1 MKKLLIIV
9 LLLFSFFYTNKSI
22 SIIRNQDPLMKEII
36 KNKNKFEIKS
46 VNAIIKDNTIIPGIK
61 GKEVD
66 LEKTYTKMKQYG
78 TYNEALTVFKETKPT
93 ISIEDNYDK
102 LITSGNKENKNIA
115 LIFKVEKNTNL
126 DKLLSILNYYNVQT
140 TFFIDGLYIENNDL
154 NNLSHH
160 QIELLSYN
168 NTIDEVTFSSA
179 LSYLS
184 YKTNKTPKYCLED
197 NNNIIKICKK
207 LNLHTVSPT
216 LIIEK
221 DPYKEIKNNLKN
233 SSIIL
238 IPINNYIYNNLST
251 SILYIKSKGYKF
263 LTLSELLSENLE
275 K

>member
-1 MKKLLIIV
+1 MKKLLIIL

-36 KNKNKFEIKS
+36 NNKSKFEIKS
-46 VNAIIKDNTIIPGIK
+46 VNAIIKNNTIIPGKK

-102 LITSGNKENKNIA
+102 LITSGNKDNKNTSF
-115 LIFKVEKNTNL
+115 IFKVEKDTNIN
-126 DKLLSILNYYNVQT
+126 KLLSILNYHNIQV

-154 NNLSHH
+154 NNLSNH

-168 NTIDEVTFSSA
+168 NAIDEITFTSA

-197 NNNIIKICKK
+197 DNNIINLCKK
-207 LNLHTVSPT
+207 INLHTIKPT
-216 LIIEK
+216 LIIKK

-238 IPINNYIYNNLST
+238 IPINNYIYDNLST
-251 SILYIKSKGYKF
+251 SILYIKSKGYNF
-263 LTLSELLSENLE
+263 LTLSDLLNENLE

>member
-1 MKKLLIIV
+1 MKKLLIIL

-36 KNKNKFEIKS
+36 NNKSKFEIKS
-46 VNAIIKDNTIIPGIK
+46 VNAIIKNNTIIPGKK

-78 TYNEALTVFKETKPT
+78 TYNESLTVFKETKPT
-93 ISIEDNYDK
+93 VSIEDNYDK
-102 LITSGNKENKNIA
+102 YITSGNKDNKNISF
-115 LIFKVEKNTNL
+115 IFKVEKDTNIN
-126 DKLLSILNYYNVQT
+126 KLLSILNYHNIQV
-140 TFFIDGLYIENNDL
+140 TFFIDGLYIENNNL
-154 NNLSHH
+154 NNLSNH

-168 NTIDEVTFSSA
+168 NTIDEITFTSA

-197 NNNIIKICKK
+197 DNNIINLCKK
-207 LNLHTVSPT
+207 INLHTVKPT
-216 LIIEK
+216 LIIKK
-221 DPYKEIKNNLKN
+221 DPYKEIKNNLNN

-251 SILYIKSKGYKF
+251 SILYIKSKGYNF
-263 LTLSELLSENLE
+263 LTLSDLLSENLE